1 MNLDVD
7 ALEELMEVSNQNL
20 LFMTNVD
27 SNTDLI
33 FYRKKKDNTIKM
45 VELKSRCNQNINF

>member
-33 FYRKKKDNTIKM
+33 
-45 VELKSRCNQNINF
+45 L